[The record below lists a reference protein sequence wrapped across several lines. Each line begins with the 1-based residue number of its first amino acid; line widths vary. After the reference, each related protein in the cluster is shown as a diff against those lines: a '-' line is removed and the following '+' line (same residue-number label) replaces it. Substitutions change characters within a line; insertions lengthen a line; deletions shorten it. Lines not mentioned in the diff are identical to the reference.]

1 MDISVAL
8 GGGGAKGNSHVG
20 VLRRLEKEHYRIR
33 AIAGTSFGGIVAALF
48 AAGNSPDAIEEIFC
62 RVDQS
67 KLYGRG
73 PGDGPAL
80 LGLIGVMKWLDETL
94 GDCTFRDLKLPCAL
108 TAVDLTNGRELVI
121 TEGSVKNA
129 VLATIALPGI
139 FPTFHMDG
147 LELVDGG
154 VTNPVPVSTA
164 RKLAPGLP
172 VVAVILTKPLGEPT
186 KRWKVPMPGLLPR
199 GIAERINRTNFAQA
213 MDIYMR
219 AMEVGSRALAEYRLI
234 ADHPEIVV
242 RPEVWHIDLLETVD
256 PREMALFGEQAVEA
270 VLPELRR
277 VTAWRA
283 RLGRFM
289 GGAK

>member
-20 VLRRLEKEHYRIR
+20 VLRRLQKDHYRIR

-62 RVDQS
+62 QVDQS

-80 LGLIGVMKWLDETL
+80 LGLIGVVKWLEDTL
-94 GDCTFRDLKLPCAL
+94 GDCTFRDLRLPCAL

-147 LELVDGG
+147 LELVD
-154 VTNPVPVSTA
+154 
-164 RKLAPGLP
+164 
-172 VVAVILTKPLGEPT
+172 
-186 KRWKVPMPGLLPR
+186 
-199 GIAERINRTNFAQA
+199 
-213 MDIYMR
+213 
-219 AMEVGSRALAEYRLI
+219 
-234 ADHPEIVV
+234 
-242 RPEVWHIDLLETVD
+242 
-256 PREMALFGEQAVEA
+256 
-270 VLPELRR
+270 
-277 VTAWRA
+277 
-283 RLGRFM
+283 
-289 GGAK
+289 